1 MKPRQNDFTFEN
13 EGFALV
19 QEAAPDWDRI
29 KAEKER
35 QEADRRAAQKHQLEL
50 TTD

>member
-13 EGFALV
+13 EGFALA
-19 QEAAPDWDRI
+19 QESATDWDRI

-35 QEADRRAAQKHQLEL
+35 QEADRRAAQKNQLEL
-50 TTD
+50 VPE